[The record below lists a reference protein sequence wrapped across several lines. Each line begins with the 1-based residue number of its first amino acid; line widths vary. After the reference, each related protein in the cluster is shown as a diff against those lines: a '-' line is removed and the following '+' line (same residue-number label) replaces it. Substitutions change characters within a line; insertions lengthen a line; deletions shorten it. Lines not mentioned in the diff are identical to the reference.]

1 MWAKS
6 QEFREA
12 SQNRGN
18 EGGETKVFVELGWDK
33 EELVCDFACLLV
45 RQECPALKTCMIP
58 CTMQLVTLN
67 STRNWGD
74 LAS

>member
-1 MWAKS
+1 VVWAKS

-45 RQECPALKTCMIP
+45 RQEWVCPP
-58 CTMQLVTLN
+58 HV
-67 STRNWGD
+67 
-74 LAS
+74 